1 MADLASGLDWT
12 PYDSAR
18 GGRLRVRDIIIR
30 GATEYELC
38 TEGGQMLIR
47 RIVCRN
53 GSVITS
59 EACRGL
65 ARHTEAAWSALLRS
79 ASGTRN
85 QRSVSGP

>member
-1 MADLASGLDWT
+1 MADVASGLDWT

-38 TEGGQMLIR
+38 AEGGQMLIR
-47 RIVCRN
+47 RIVRRN

-65 ARHTEAAWSALLRS
+65 ARHTEAAWSALMRS
-79 ASGTRN
+79 TSGARPR
-85 QRSVSGP
+85 RSESRP